1 MLARVGLIVCVGISL
16 TCASPVP
23 QKNDDPDLGV
33 VGRTTL
39 PSDEIYEQATE
50 LNTEDPLAN
59 SADQASNPSVAQEG
73 GNENEAE
80 SNTEINETVNNN
92 ERSETESE
100 PENSNNNERS
110 ESTVGTNEPPIFE
123 DSDVKSEGKENDPG
137 NAHEDPVRRSDE
149 DDSENDDGHHESD
162 DQHEITLNV
171 IKINDVTLRVYRS
184 PGYYEYVV
192 CQEIKKHD
200 RSIEKACFTSSLSP
214 YLYDWEF
221 NKPRELVAVFP
232 IHLNGQDFTCQ
243 EIISVIKG
251 PLQILCASNEGHF
264 LDRSPGVVNRYIP
277 IGNY

>member
-171 IKINDVTLRVYRS
+171 IK
-184 PGYYEYVV
+184 
-192 CQEIKKHD
+192 
-200 RSIEKACFTSSLSP
+200 KACFTSSLSP